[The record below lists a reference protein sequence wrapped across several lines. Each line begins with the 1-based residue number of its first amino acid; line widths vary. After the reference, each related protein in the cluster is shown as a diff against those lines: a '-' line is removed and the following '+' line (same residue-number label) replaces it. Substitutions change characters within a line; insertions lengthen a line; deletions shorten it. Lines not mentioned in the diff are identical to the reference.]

1 MSNEFIP
8 KRTERLTVD
17 TTWFRRLTTPGDRG
31 AHLICF
37 PHAGGA
43 ASYFVPL
50 ARELAPGVEVLGVQ
64 YPGRQDRRSE
74 TGVESLVELA
84 RLIAQALA
92 DSGPERPFAFFGHSM
107 GALVAFETA
116 RHLRRLGSIGPV
128 RLFASGR
135 AAPDV
140 GPIVSDRHDS
150 DEVLVEHVSRL
161 GGTARKVFDDPD
173 LRAMVLPALR
183 ADYRA
188 LRSYTWVAEEP
199 LDVPICVLTGA
210 ADPVTEVA
218 QAHTW
223 SRHSTAPE
231 HVEVFPGGHFFID
244 DSLSSVAAVV
254 AAELEAP
261 DDRTESMENLENT
274 V

>member
-1 MSNEFIP
+1 M
-8 KRTERLTVD
+8 D
-17 TTWFRRLTTPGDRG
+17 TTWFRRLTTPGDGGTR
-31 AHLICF
+31 LICF

-43 ASYFVPL
+43 ASYFGPL
-50 ARELAPGVEVLGVQ
+50 ARELAPEIEVLGVQ

-74 TGVESLVELA
+74 AGVESLVELA
-84 RLIAQALA
+84 RLIARALA
-92 DSGPERPFAFFGHSM
+92 DSRPERPFAFFGHSM

-116 RHLRRLGSIGPV
+116 RHLRRLGSIQPV

-135 AAPDV
+135 AAPDI

-150 DEVLVEHVSRL
+150 DEALIEHVGRL
-161 GGTARKVFDDPD
+161 GGTARQVFDDPD
-173 LRAMVLPALR
+173 LRAMVMPAMR

-199 LDVPICVLTGA
+199 LDVPICALTGT
-210 ADPVTEVA
+210 ADPVTEVS

-223 SRHSTAPE
+223 SRHSTASE

-244 DSLSSVAAVV
+244 DSLRSVAAVV
-254 AAELEAP
+254 AAGLEKP
-261 DDRTESMENLENT
+261 DDLTGPMENLENT